1 MLIQTLNLN
10 PKTKTLKGENMN
22 KWIVWIVTF
31 VIFFGLHTNVKFKA
45 IFKIDIVNF
54 LIIHV
59 VISFNGD
66 HKKNWMNS
74 KKIID
79 S

>member
-10 PKTKTLKGENMN
+10 PKTKTLKGESISRCLDCHICN
-22 KWIVWIVTF
+22 
-31 VIFFGLHTNVKFKA
+31 FFGLHTNVKFKA

-59 VISFNGD
+59 VISFNGN